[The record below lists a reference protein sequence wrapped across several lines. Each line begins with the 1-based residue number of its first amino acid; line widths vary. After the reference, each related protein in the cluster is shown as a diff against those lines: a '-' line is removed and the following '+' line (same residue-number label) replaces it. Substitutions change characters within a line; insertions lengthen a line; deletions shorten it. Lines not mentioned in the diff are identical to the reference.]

1 MKCYSKVFFT
11 EIYINK
17 FILKKGLFLFIT
29 VFSVDYYLSSI
40 LSTKGTEKRIKI
52 SLS

>member
-1 MKCYSKVFFT
+1 MLFKSIFT

-40 LSTKGTEKRIKI
+40 LSTKGSEKRIKI
-52 SLS
+52 TLS

>member
-17 FILKKGLFLFIT
+17 SILKKGLFLFIT

-40 LSTKGTEKRIKI
+40 LSTEGTEKRIKI
-52 SLS
+52 SLF

>member
-1 MKCYSKVFFT
+1 MKHYSKVFFT

-17 FILKKGLFLFIT
+17 FILKERFFLFIT

-40 LSTKGTEKRIKI
+40 LSTKGNKKRIKI
-52 SLS
+52 TLS